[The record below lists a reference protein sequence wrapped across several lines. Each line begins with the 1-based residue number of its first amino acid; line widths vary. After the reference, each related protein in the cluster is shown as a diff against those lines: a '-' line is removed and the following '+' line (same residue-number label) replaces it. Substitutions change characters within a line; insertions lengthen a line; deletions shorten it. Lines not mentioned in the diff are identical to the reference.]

1 VPKDI
6 FAKIQGVMERVGI
19 GNSRVG
25 KEGIAH
31 PSGISGGVCLVSK

>member
-1 VPKDI
+1 VPKVFSD
-6 FAKIQGVMERVGI
+6 KIQGVMERVGI

-25 KEGIAH
+25 KEGITH